1 MSLGAAG
8 DQYSVGYLDEPM
20 RSHVSTMEAWPV
32 WEGPTP
38 IPLSQPLHRNEMDTD
53 NVLLFLQVPEEA
65 AEAELTITGR
75 IENLIEPVETA
86 QGEKMAEGVWMF
98 RYPIARELSADY
110 TAGRPV
116 RYGGRSL
123 EELPYTLE
131 LYREDGSLLWE
142 QSGIC
147 PTADWRTPIPPRFTH
162 LTTRFPHRPG
172 GPGPAGKE
180 RRLAPWNTTK
190 LQTPPASGW
199 TEPRQASV
207 SAPTGRRSGR
217 SWDAHL
223 DDKIQD
229 LQRIFPD
236 LSAWEA
242 TQMALSGMGDP
253 EEIGRELAKLHKPW
267 LGYLWRASQITL
279 GVVLAVGVCQFGGW
293 LWTQVTI
300 PNVGGTQDSWAVEI
314 PFSGGTV
321 QAGQYTI
328 QAEGTLCL
336 LEQGDDLGTL
346 EVTWRASSP
355 RFWESPSYNEYWWAE
370 DDQGNVYISRAEGRM
385 SNVLRGLV
393 VDQNGHNRY
402 REVYGPS
409 WRRSGWGG
417 GMTAG

>member
-1 MSLGAAG
+1 MEQDNGHPVA
-8 DQYSVGYLDEPM
+8 QWLD
-20 RSHVSTMEAWPV
+20 RAT
-32 WEGPTP
+32 EG
-38 IPLSQPLHRNEMDTD
+38 IRFGSDRKA
-53 NVLLFLQVPEEA
+53 VR
-65 AEAELTITGR
+65 AEL
-75 IENLIEPVETA
+75 
-86 QGEKMAEGVWMF
+86 
-98 RYPIARELSADY
+98 
-110 TAGRPV
+110 
-116 RYGGRSL
+116 
-123 EELPYTLE
+123 
-131 LYREDGSLLWE
+131 DG
-142 QSGIC
+142 
-147 PTADWRTPIPPRFTH
+147 
-162 LTTRFPHRPG
+162 
-172 GPGPAGKE
+172 
-180 RRLAPWNTTK
+180 
-190 LQTPPASGW
+190 
-199 TEPRQASV
+199 
-207 SAPTGRRSGR
+207 
-217 SWDAHL
+217 HL

-279 GVVLAVGVCQFGGW
+279 GIVLAVGVCQFGGW

-300 PNVGGTQDSWAVEI
+300 PNVEGPQDSWAVEI

-336 LEQGDDLGTL
+336 LEEGDDLGTL

-355 RFWESPSYNEYWWAE
+355 RFWESPSHNEYWWAE

-409 WRRSGWGG
+409 WRRSGLGWWDDGQVSSVPRDAQWVRLVLDIG
-417 GMTAG
+417 EEPITILLEREEDGP

>member
-1 MSLGAAG
+1 MEHNKTSNPAG
-8 DQYSVGYLDEPM
+8 QWLD
-20 RSHVSTMEAWPV
+20 RAT
-32 WEGPTP
+32 EGIRFGPD
-38 IPLSQPLHRNEMDTD
+38 RKA
-53 NVLLFLQVPEEA
+53 VR
-65 AEAELTITGR
+65 AEL
-75 IENLIEPVETA
+75 
-86 QGEKMAEGVWMF
+86 
-98 RYPIARELSADY
+98 
-110 TAGRPV
+110 
-116 RYGGRSL
+116 
-123 EELPYTLE
+123 
-131 LYREDGSLLWE
+131 
-142 QSGIC
+142 
-147 PTADWRTPIPPRFTH
+147 
-162 LTTRFPHRPG
+162 
-172 GPGPAGKE
+172 
-180 RRLAPWNTTK
+180 
-190 LQTPPASGW
+190 
-199 TEPRQASV
+199 
-207 SAPTGRRSGR
+207 
-217 SWDAHL
+217 DAHL

-279 GVVLAVGVCQFGGW
+279 GVVLAVGVCQIGGW

-409 WRRSGWGG
+409 WRRSGLGWWDDGRVSSVSRDAQWVRLVLDIG
-417 GMTAG
+417 EEPITILLEREEDGP

>member
-1 MSLGAAG
+1 MEHNKTSNPAG
-8 DQYSVGYLDEPM
+8 QWLDKA
-20 RSHVSTMEAWPV
+20 T
-32 WEGPTP
+32 EGIRFGPD
-38 IPLSQPLHRNEMDTD
+38 RKA
-53 NVLLFLQVPEEA
+53 VR
-65 AEAELTITGR
+65 AEL
-75 IENLIEPVETA
+75 
-86 QGEKMAEGVWMF
+86 
-98 RYPIARELSADY
+98 
-110 TAGRPV
+110 
-116 RYGGRSL
+116 
-123 EELPYTLE
+123 
-131 LYREDGSLLWE
+131 
-142 QSGIC
+142 
-147 PTADWRTPIPPRFTH
+147 
-162 LTTRFPHRPG
+162 
-172 GPGPAGKE
+172 
-180 RRLAPWNTTK
+180 
-190 LQTPPASGW
+190 
-199 TEPRQASV
+199 
-207 SAPTGRRSGR
+207 
-217 SWDAHL
+217 DAHL

-279 GVVLAVGVCQFGGW
+279 GV
-293 LWTQVTI
+293 

-346 EVTWRASSP
+346 EVSWRASSP
-355 RFWESPSYNEYWWAE
+355 RFWESPSYNEYWQAE

-409 WRRSGWGG
+409 WRRSGLGWWDDGRVSSVPRDAQWVRLVLDIG
-417 GMTAG
+417 EEPITILLEREEDGP